1 MSEVSSSV
9 AVEVIA
15 AFGGLS
21 AAARALGH
29 KHVSTVQGWQES
41 GRIPSWRRPEIVAAA
56 KIAKVTLPPA
66 FLNETPQADPEPAAA
81 TTGQDAA

>member
-1 MSEVSSSV
+1 MSETSSSV
-9 AVEVIA
+9 AGEVIA

-41 GRIPSWRRPEIVAAA
+41 GRIPSWRRKEILEAAA
-56 KIAKVTLPPA
+56 KAKVDLPEQ
-66 FLNETPQADPEPAAA
+66 FVRESAA
-81 TTGQDAA
+81 